1 MALSDPERTPAR
13 RRVEGKSKGQTPA
26 PVPLPCFV
34 YILLCADG
42 SYYVGSTSDLRER
55 ERVHNDGH
63 GAEHTA
69 SRRPVR
75 MVYSEIQESWPAAR
89 SREAQIKRRS
99 RAKKKALVDG
109 DRRRL
114 QSLAKRRS

>member
-1 MALSDPERTPAR
+1 MALSDPERAHEP
-13 RRVEGKSKGQTPA
+13 RRVE
-26 PVPLPCFV
+26 CFV

-55 ERVHNDGH
+55 EPVHNDGH
-63 GAEHTA
+63 GAEYTA

-75 MVYSEIQESWPAAR
+75 MVYLEIQESWPAAR
-89 SREAQIKRRS
+89 SREARIKRWS
-99 RAKKKALVDG
+99 RAKKKALIDG

-114 QSLAKRRS
+114 QTLARRRRR